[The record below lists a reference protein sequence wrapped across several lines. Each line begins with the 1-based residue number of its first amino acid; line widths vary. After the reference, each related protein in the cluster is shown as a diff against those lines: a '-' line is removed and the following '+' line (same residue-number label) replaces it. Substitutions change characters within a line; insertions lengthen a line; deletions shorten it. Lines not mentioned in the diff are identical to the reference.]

1 MANKILHKCN
11 KPGCSKL
18 TSERLCE
25 VHMAEYNST
34 RDRYR
39 ESAHKRGYN
48 TAWQKSSKRYLIKYP
63 FCAECL
69 KQGIHT
75 PAAVV
80 DHIIPHK
87 GNKKL
92 FWDTNNWQPLCKRC
106 HDRKTATEDGGFG
119 HFRGKIPDGR
129 GY

>member
-1 MANKILHKCN
+1 MGNSVLHKCN
-11 KPGCSKL
+11 KPGCTRL

-25 VHMAEYNST
+25 IHMQEYNLQ
-34 RDRYR
+34 RDKYR
-39 ESAHKRGYN
+39 QSAYRRGYN
-48 TAWQKSSKRYLIKYP
+48 TAWQKASKSFLIKNP

-69 KQGIHT
+69 KRGIHT
-75 PAAVV
+75 PSAVV

-92 FWDTNNWQPLCKRC
+92 FWDKSNWQALCKQC

-119 HFRGKIPDGR
+119 HFRKNFSSGR
-129 GY
+129 GD